1 MGEPICFFGEGP
13 ADRRERLRDLLS
25 RLGEIQA
32 KNEESQKREED
43 IEKEQVRRAVHII
56 TQCGEKIYIV
66 RFDNMSEWVFSTDI
80 SINKSRFLK
89 RSLWISNDNQYGSLV
104 VFNKLTVIKDLILSI
119 KSQNSSQQ

>member
-56 TQCGEKIYIV
+56 TQRVEKIYRV
-66 RFDNMSEWVFSTDI
+66 WFDNMSKWVFSTDI
-80 SINKSRFLK
+80 SISKSRFLK
-89 RSLWISNDNQYGSLV
+89 LSLWISNNIQDGNLM
-104 VFNKLTVIKDLILSI
+104 VFDKLTVIKD
-119 KSQNSSQQ
+119 

>member
-43 IEKEQVRRAVHII
+43 IKKEQVRRAVHII
-56 TQCGEKIYIV
+56 TQCGEKIYRV
-66 RFDNMSEWVFSTDI
+66 RFDNMSKWVFSTDI
-80 SINKSRFLK
+80 SISKSRFLK
-89 RSLWISNDNQYGSLV
+89 PSLWISNDNQYGSLV
-104 VFNKLTVIKDLILSI
+104 VFDKLIVIKDLILSFNKI
-119 KSQNSSQQ
+119 